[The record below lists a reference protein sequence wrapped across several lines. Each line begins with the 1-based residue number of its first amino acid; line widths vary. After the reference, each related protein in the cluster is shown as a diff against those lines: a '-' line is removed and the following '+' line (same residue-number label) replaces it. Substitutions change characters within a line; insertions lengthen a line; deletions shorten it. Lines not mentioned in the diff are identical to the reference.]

1 MRTVRRV
8 LAGKFGR
15 RTMITAL
22 AVVACG
28 ASTTSAF
35 GADPAPSKPGAPVT
49 TVRELTSLRTANS
62 DTFLQ
67 SDGTRAQKIY
77 SHAVNYRVGDAW
89 QPIEDQLTQ
98 ANDGTWHPTA
108 SPMPVSLPASLGSG
122 PVTVGPS
129 SQQFGFSLEGASS
142 NEGTPAGAKRTY
154 ADALP
159 GVTVSYLARPG
170 SVRETLS
177 LASAS
182 APTLYRYKLSL
193 SSGLH
198 ASLAQSGRVQISNES
213 GKVIY
218 WLAAPT
224 ATDSSAIRHL
234 PSRAPVHYELSSD
247 GSILSLV
254 IDHAWL
260 TDSSRVFPVKIDP
273 EAWFTEP
280 EDCSIV
286 SQAHAEWQEC
296 GGFLSVGADAESP
309 KNISRT
315 LLHFDLSSVPKD
327 STILSSRLALW
338 FLWTGAG
345 ESTQN
350 IQAYALKD
358 DGFTSEVT
366 WNKFNGT
373 TPWTTPGGDYLPTPS
388 GEQTVKPSQA
398 YEYIEWGIAPQVEQ
412 WVRDPTSNHG
422 ILLKSHEETLS
433 TFDTF
438 EATDGPE
445 GEPEPY
451 IEVIY
456 EPHLGVPP
464 GQPVFQEA
472 IGNGG
477 TLSVN
482 AANGNLNVQD
492 PDVNYATEGY
502 DTQITRSYNSQD
514 DLLTGKSFHDWG
526 IGLGEDTNL
535 YQASY
540 DGSAAVVQPDGSDV
554 RFDRAPWADGHPSAG
569 DKAFT
574 GAEANVPETLIEH
587 SGGTRT
593 LTHNDTGVE
602 WKYDNDGFPEEIVDP
617 GGEGNTISMSYTY
630 ELLTGVSDTHGHS
643 LTVARDPETTWVS
656 KIAGAG
662 GEKWK
667 YTYDS
672 FGRLK
677 TYKGPEGQE
686 ATYGYRNEDDKL
698 TKIVDPTGTIV
709 ISYDEHERVSS
720 LRKLVNGT
728 VSTIG
733 SEDEITSFSYEE
745 EQTTVTNP
753 EGGKATYYYDQFG
766 NALEEPATQEA
777 AVEAYAGDAGIET
790 EAARKD
796 VDLQDHA
803 SILDSQLAQ
812 QLGEAYTGE
821 WFDPT
826 SEKPLKL
833 GITEAGYERT
843 VEQDLD
849 NLGLADNADILTE
862 STGTEELLAEGDS
875 LEAALSE
882 LAHAGIVRIGVRER
896 SDSTLIEEASTISP
910 SQKATVTSAVASAK
924 TPVTIEK
931 RTLASLSVTED
942 SCSETTCTPPL
953 RGGVSIQ
960 TEYGTEKET
969 GFCTAGFLAQS
980 DYGPVH
986 YLLTAGH
993 CIAETSGVGGKWTT
1007 AGTEIGSALGYV
1019 DGSSHHLPGGG
1030 TTEDRGDEGLL
1041 YVNPEGEYGKHFEPW
1056 VIVYG
1061 NSGFKTARNETYA
1074 IRGTHFAPKI
1084 TRQEQFMVCAGGAP
1098 TIGEE
1103 TGTEGLGEMTNVK
1116 PYQAERCGMTDGF
1129 RNIAEYGVKHVEEF
1143 KECDASNLEGFR
1155 KGASGSP
1162 VYKNGWAFGIY
1173 VYGSTEGE
1181 GCEGFYEGINT
1192 IEGVF
1197 DVHVLRTG

>member
-1 MRTVRRV
+1 MRTVRRTFAV
-8 LAGKFGR
+8 KFGR
-15 RTMITAL
+15 RRVVMAL
-22 AVVACG
+22 AIVACG

-35 GADPAPSKPGAPVT
+35 GADSAPSKPGAPVT
-49 TVRELTSLRTANS
+49 TVRELTSLRSANS

-77 SHAVNYRVGDAW
+77 SHAVNYPVGDAW

-98 ANDGTWHPTA
+98 SNDGTWHPTA

-154 ADALP
+154 ANALP
-159 GVTVSYLARPG
+159 GVTVSYLATPG
-170 SVRETLS
+170 SVRETLA

-198 ASLAQSGRVQISNES
+198 ASLAQSGRVQISDES
-213 GKVIY
+213 GKVVY
-218 WLAAPT
+218 WLAPPT
-224 ATDSSAIRHL
+224 AMDSSAVRHL
-234 PSRAPVHYELSSD
+234 PSRDPVHYELSSD

-254 IDHAWL
+254 VDHAWL

-280 EDCSIV
+280 EDCSII

-309 KNISRT
+309 KNVSRT

-358 DGFTSEVT
+358 DDFTSEVT

-422 ILLKSHEETLS
+422 IMLKSHEETVS

-445 GEPEPY
+445 GEPEPF

-456 EPHLGVPP
+456 EPHLGVPS
-464 GQPVFQEA
+464 GQPVYQEP

-482 AANGNLNVQD
+482 VANGNLNVQD

-502 DTQITRSYNSQD
+502 DTAITRTYNSQD
-514 DLLTGKSFHDWG
+514 DLLTVKSLHDWG

-617 GGEGNTISMSYTY
+617 GGEGNTISMSYTF

-643 LTVARDPETTWVS
+643 LTLTRNPETTYIT
-656 KIAGAG
+656 KIKAD
-662 GEKWK
+662 EEEWK

-672 FGRLK
+672 DRRLK
-677 TYKGPEGQE
+677 SYKGPGGQE
-686 ATYGYRNEDDKL
+686 AEYHYRNEDDKL
-698 TKIVDPTGTIV
+698 TRIVDPTGTIV
-709 ISYDEHERVSS
+709 ISYDESGRVAE

-728 VSTIG
+728 VSEVG

-753 EGGKATYYYDQFG
+753 EGGKGSYYYDQFG
-766 NALEEPATQEA
+766 NVLEEPVTQEA
-777 AVEAYAGDAGIET
+777 AAEAYAAYAGIEA
-790 EAARKD
+790 EAAKKA

-803 SILDSQLAQ
+803 SILDSQLSD
-812 QLGEAYTGE
+812 QLGSNYTGE
-821 WFDPT
+821 WFASGKIQIGTT
-826 SEKPLKL
+826 SE
-833 GITEAGYERT
+833 GYERT

-849 NLGLADNADILTE
+849 NLGLADNAHIA
-862 STGTEELLAEGDS
+862 LATSSWEQLETAENS
-875 LEAALSE
+875 LAA
-882 LAHAGIVRIGVRER
+882 
-896 SDSTLIEEASTISP
+896 
-910 SQKATVTSAVASAK
+910 
-924 TPVTIEK
+924 
-931 RTLASLSVTED
+931 TLASLIKRGRVSLGVDVEHNAITLTQADNLSTGEAEEVESARTTVAVTSEISTASTSSVAIKLTACLD
-942 SCSETTCTPPL
+942 GACDKPL
-953 RGGVSIQ
+953 RGGVRIRKKDVS
-960 TEYGTEKET
+960 EDVVE
-969 GFCTAGFLAQS
+969 CTAGFIVRS
-980 DYGPVH
+980 TYTPKR

-993 CIAETSGVGGKWTT
+993 CINFAGGLTGEDWGAKYHEAGESEEHARSLTYNVKSIGPATAFVNGEQHEGVTTTSQGDMGLIEIPSASFWASPLEPILIAYGGSGEIPRNERYPIVGTAYSPQYPRSAFIACSGGVNATEPPTVAEDCGVITGLLKTVAAELGPGEPVVDHNLTQFDVCPLFHKAHLDEGTSGG
-1007 AGTEIGSALGYV
+1007 
-1019 DGSSHHLPGGG
+1019 
-1030 TTEDRGDEGLL
+1030 
-1041 YVNPEGEYGKHFEPW
+1041 
-1056 VIVYG
+1056 
-1061 NSGFKTARNETYA
+1061 
-1074 IRGTHFAPKI
+1074 
-1084 TRQEQFMVCAGGAP
+1084 
-1098 TIGEE
+1098 
-1103 TGTEGLGEMTNVK
+1103 
-1116 PYQAERCGMTDGF
+1116 
-1129 RNIAEYGVKHVEEF
+1129 
-1143 KECDASNLEGFR
+1143 
-1155 KGASGSP
+1155 P
-1162 VYKNGWAFGIY
+1162 VYKNGRALGINIGGDDACLD
-1173 VYGSTEGE
+1173 V
-1181 GCEGFYEGINT
+1181 YEGINT
-1192 IEGVF
+1192 IERVLH
-1197 DVHVLRTG
+1197 VNVLRQ